1 MKQPPHKRRLRTL
14 DIITASA
21 GDRDR
26 LVVAG
31 EVAEIQF
38 PKKGGLS
45 LLATKLFFQLVEMAG
60 AEICEAKTHTGLM
73 QDLNWS
79 HRDLGFIEDAV
90 LELHRTVVSLVQETS
105 KGKRR
110 LSGSV
115 LAHMDRPEDR
125 KTGEIV
131 WEFSKTFR
139 AVVRNSHHW
148 AAVSTRAIL
157 HMECKYSPWLYQLAA
172 LHAGREK
179 VSEVWSLEDLRM
191 RLGVNAPSLR
201 RWPDF
206 KRRVLDPATAEI
218 NHLTGV
224 RIAWEPIKRG
234 RVVDAI
240 RLTSWPKSGEEL
252 ADAADEL
259 ERHRVGRKDRR
270 EGTVSRILTAEEEI
284 RRCILESMEA
294 LPDLPR
300 DDD

>member
-131 WEFSKTFR
+131 WEFSKDVPGR
-139 AVVRNSHHW
+139 GAQQPPLGGRQHPRNPAHG
-148 AAVSTRAIL
+148 V
-157 HMECKYSPWLYQLAA
+157 QVLALA
-172 LHAGREK
+172 LPAGR
-179 VSEVWSLEDLRM
+179 
-191 RLGVNAPSLR
+191 
-201 RWPDF
+201 
-206 KRRVLDPATAEI
+206 
-218 NHLTGV
+218 
-224 RIAWEPIKRG
+224 
-234 RVVDAI
+234 
-240 RLTSWPKSGEEL
+240 
-252 ADAADEL
+252 AAC
-259 ERHRVGRKDRR
+259 G
-270 EGTVSRILTAEEEI
+270 
-284 RRCILESMEA
+284 
-294 LPDLPR
+294 P
-300 DDD
+300 